1 MPISLFRF
9 QLELHF
15 LWEES
20 FGPSRLEL
28 GSILLCSPG
37 LTYPTSNYHPGSCF
51 HLSHSEAENWEPDLV
66 LHPKHLI
73 TTLNRCA
80 DICKMNAW
88 IDKWMDS
95 QWMRESE
102 ILCFG
107 PWIPSGDLRG
117 RLTSIM
123 GCAGSGL
130 RSQASW
136 GSSHHPAHLAGAEK
150 ARTSNIPTSPTSASS
165 RVCSRG
171 QRFPGEE
178 RSAGQW

>member
-1 MPISLFRF
+1 MPISLFRL

-20 FGPSRLEL
+20 FGPARLEL
-28 GSILLCSPG
+28 GSLLLCSPG

-51 HLSHSEAENWEPDLV
+51 RLSPSETENGELDLV
-66 LHPKHLI
+66 LHPKRLI
-73 TTLNRCA
+73 VAITRCS
-80 DICKMNAW
+80 DVYKMNAW

-117 RLTSIM
+117 HLTSTM
-123 GCAGSGL
+123 ERAGSSL
-130 RSQASW
+130 PSQASW
-136 GSSHHPAHLAGAEK
+136 SSSHHPAHLAGAKKE
-150 ARTSNIPTSPTSASS
+150 RTSNTPTSPTSASS
-165 RVCSRG
+165 RVCS
-171 QRFPGEE
+171 PG
-178 RSAGQW
+178 